1 VAFTDDQRNAIM
13 TYMGY
18 PATAQDSRY
27 ASYYPIWAQIDLLGQ
42 SPVTQT
48 PIEALLAELVTVD
61 AAIAASS
68 VTAARGAL
76 KKVDEVEFFGPK
88 ESMITVVDSLRRGRM
103 LVRRLAQR
111 LGGAHLIADDYFST
125 GIGSASIDVAMG

>member
-1 VAFTDDQRNAIM
+1 MAFTDDQRNAIM

-18 PATAQDSRY
+18 PATAQDTRY
-27 ASYYPIWAQIDLLGQ
+27 ASYYPVWAQIDLLGL

-48 PIEALLAELVTVD
+48 PIESLLTELGTVD

-68 VTAARGAL
+68 VSAPRGAL

-88 ESMITVVDSLRRGRM
+88 ESMITVVDALKRGRM

-111 LGGAHLIADDYFST
+111 LGGPQLIADDYFAT
-125 GIGSASIDVAMG
+125 GLASATFELRMG